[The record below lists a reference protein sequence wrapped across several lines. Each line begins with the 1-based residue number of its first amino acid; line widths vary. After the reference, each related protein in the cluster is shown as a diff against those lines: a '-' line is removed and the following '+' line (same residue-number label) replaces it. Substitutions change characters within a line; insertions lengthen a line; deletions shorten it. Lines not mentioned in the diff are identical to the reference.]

1 MLLLL
6 IRESFV
12 NNWGEH
18 LSIFL
23 AGSTALGLV
32 AHAVNTFPTPSNPY
46 GQWLLGII
54 KFAVGQRQSA
64 MNAMRGND
72 TAVVAVP
79 QGTGSSVTAALQ
91 GTGSSSTAVST
102 ITDVTPD
109 TIKIATE
116 KVVKSEVSVPV
127 KDAGK
132 DS

>member
-23 AGSTALGLV
+23 AGSTALSLV
-32 AHAVNTFPTPSNPY
+32 AHAVNTFPTPSNAY
-46 GQWLLGII
+46 GQWFLGII

-64 MNAMRGND
+64 MNAMRGDD
-72 TAVVAVP
+72 TAVFAVP
-79 QGTGSSVTAALQ
+79 QGSKI
-91 GTGSSSTAVST
+91 GTGTGQSTESVVKRT
-102 ITDVTPD
+102 EVTPD
-109 TIKIATE
+109 SVTTATE
-116 KVVKSEVSVPV
+116 KVTRTEVSLPV
-127 KDAGK
+127 KDVDKGVGK